1 MIHAGPTKWLLFAKA
16 DTHVENSGAAASPP
30 AAATL
35 EKEDADAEEAVDVR
49 EARDDDAAKDMLDV
63 NLLLTMLLLLPKER
77 SDEVE
82 AVIM

>member
-35 EKEDADAEEAVDVR
+35 EKEDADADEAVDVR
-49 EARDDDAAKDMLDV
+49 EARDDAAKDMLDV
-63 NLLLTMLLLLPKER
+63 NLLLTMLPKER